1 MALPSYHQ
9 HSTFNDR
16 SQIREFNEPSRR
28 ILLDPSLR
36 AFTYRKDHPRGF
48 VLGLRQWKL
57 QGRKNDVISL
67 PLSVFSFQY
76 PVSGESMMSTFS
88 FCLKCACLTK
98 NFLSNLVPTL
108 SHLPLPRSHW
118 GGEMTDFLRIGK
130 KIVSEVIHRLLILV
144 FRSLWQR
151 TAKSCC
157 FLW

>member
-1 MALPSYHQ
+1 MALPSYNQ

-16 SQIREFNEPSRR
+16 SQIMEFNEPSRG
-28 ILLDPSLR
+28 ILPDPSLR

-48 VLGLRQWKL
+48 FLGLRQWKQ

-76 PVSGESMMSTFS
+76 PVSGEPTMSTFP

-108 SHLPLPRSHW
+108 SHLPLPRSLW
-118 GGEMTDFLRIGK
+118 GGKMIDFLLIGK
-130 KIVSEVIHRLLILV
+130 KVSVE
-144 FRSLWQR
+144 
-151 TAKSCC
+151 
-157 FLW
+157 